1 MRIAHPVLLVALAL
15 ACTEYNVHEQEEP
28 TVKNDSDPF
37 NDTDRPEDTEP
48 QNEDCEDQT
57 LAGYETS
64 TDGDCENEV
73 ETGTFNPVVEW
84 YKSSW
89 SVDSGSNQV
98 MSQPIVCQLTDD
110 NSDGAIDEA
119 DTPDIVLVSYGSSSY
134 TTGGVLRAMSGD
146 GGAEHWSKTGAGIQG
161 TGGAA
166 CADIDGDGIVEI
178 ISLTPSSAVAF
189 EHDGSIKWT
198 SGSISSH
205 IDGVSDVPAISDMNG
220 DGDPEIIAGRA
231 IIDSNGNVVGTGSY
245 GFGGVN
251 NNNVGSCSFAV
262 DVDGDGQQEVVVGN
276 ALYRRDG
283 STIWYNGQQDGYPA
297 VADFDGDGQ
306 AEIVVSGNG
315 QMRLQDTDGTVLWT
329 QSIPGASSSYYGGPP
344 TVADYDGDGEPE
356 IGVASGSRYSVF
368 DPDGSI
374 LWQKTTDD
382 SSSGNTG
389 SAVFDFEGD
398 GVAEVVYAD
407 QTRLWV
413 FNGVDGSVKL
423 ESSEHSNG
431 TWLEYPTIAD
441 VDGDG
446 HAEIVVPNTAQYGTY
461 SGIHV
466 FGDAD
471 DSWRPGRKIWNQHA
485 YHITNIDSDGAVP
498 ASADLNWLDY
508 NNFRSGDMTAGDGT
522 SAPDLT
528 LAMGDLC
535 EIDCD
540 EDRIIFWLHAGNQGA
555 VDLDVPATVE
565 IYARH
570 GSSDTLL
577 TTITFP
583 PSLVVGW
590 YGESR
595 QIELAA
601 SDVAGADSVVFV
613 ISSDDLECEERNNDL
628 IWPGPFCD

>member
-1 MRIAHPVLLVALAL
+1 
-15 ACTEYNVHEQEEP
+15 
-28 TVKNDSDPF
+28 
-37 NDTDRPEDTEP
+37 
-48 QNEDCEDQT
+48 
-57 LAGYETS
+57 
-64 TDGDCENEV
+64 
-73 ETGTFNPVVEW
+73 VEW
-84 YKSSW
+84 YKPSF
-89 SVDSGSNQV
+89 SVDPSSNQV
-98 MSQPIVCQLTDD
+98 MTQPIVCQVTDD
-110 NSDGAIDEA
+110 NSDGQIDEN
-119 DTPDIVLVSYGSSSY
+119 DTPDIILVSYGSTSY
-134 TTGGVLRAMSGD
+134 TSGGVLRALSGAD
-146 GGAEHWSKTGAGIQG
+146 GHEHWSKTGAGIQG

-166 CADIDGDGIVEI
+166 CGDIDGDGIAEI
-178 ISLTPSSAVAF
+178 VSLTPSGAVAF

-198 SGSISSH
+198 KSGLSGH

-231 IIDSNGNVVGTGSY
+231 IMDSDGNVIGAGSY

-262 DVDGDGQQEVVVGN
+262 DIDGDGQQEVVVGN
-276 ALYRRDG
+276 ALYRMNG
-283 STIWYNGQQDGYPA
+283 SAIWYNGQPDGYPA
-297 VADFDGDGQ
+297 VADFDGDGLG
-306 AEIVVSGNG
+306 EIAVSGNG

-329 QSIPGASSSYYGGPP
+329 KSIPGAGSSYYGGPP

-356 IGVASGSRYSVF
+356 IGVASGSQYSVF
-368 DPDGSI
+368 DPDGTI
-374 LWQKTTDD
+374 LWQRTTDD

-423 ESSEHSNG
+423 ESTQHSNG

-446 HAEIVVPNTAQYGTY
+446 HAEIVVPNTAQYGSYT
-461 SGIHV
+461 GIHV

-471 DSWRPGRKIWNQHA
+471 NSWRPGRKIWNQHA
-485 YHITNIDSDGAVP
+485 YHITNVEDDGTIP
-498 ASADLNWLDY
+498 ARADINWLDY
-508 NNFRSGDMTAGDGT
+508 NNFRSGDMTAGDGI

-555 VDLDVPATVE
+555 VDLEVPATVE
-565 IYARH
+565 IYARR
-570 GSSDTLL
+570 GGSDTLITTL
-577 TTITFP
+577 TLP
-583 PSLVVGW
+583 PALEVGW

-601 SDVAGADSVVFV
+601 SDVAGADAMVFV
-613 ISSDDLECEERNNDL
+613 IGSDDLECEERNNDL
-628 IWPGPFCD
+628 IWPGPFCE